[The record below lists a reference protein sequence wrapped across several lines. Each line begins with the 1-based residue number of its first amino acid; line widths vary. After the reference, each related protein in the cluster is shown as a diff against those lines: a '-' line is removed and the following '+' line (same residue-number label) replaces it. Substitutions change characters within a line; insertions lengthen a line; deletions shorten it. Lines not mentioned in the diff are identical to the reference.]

1 MFPAKTLKLRSALCG
16 RLLKVNFMS
25 KQAQAE
31 LILKLYELRT
41 DEKLRAARHWYSTE
55 FNPQSAREIA
65 MLMASGNRSSAN
77 YRMVTTYWEM
87 ACAFVLFEA
96 IDENFFH
103 RTQTEYLAVFAKL
116 EPFIGELRQLFGEP
130 NYLESLEKIARNA
143 PNAEEYFVKI
153 RGLMNRWAEA
163 EKSEK

>member
-1 MFPAKTLKLRSALCG
+1 
-16 RLLKVNFMS
+16 MS

-41 DEKLRAARHWYSTE
+41 DEKLRAARHWYTTH
-55 FNPQSAREIA
+55 FNPKSAQEIA
-65 MLMASGNRSSAN
+65 VLMASGHLASAH
-77 YRMVTTYWEM
+77 YRMVTTYWDM

-96 IDENFFH
+96 IDESFFH
-103 RTQTEYLAVFAKL
+103 KTQTEYLAVFAKID
-116 EPFIGELRQLFGEP
+116 PFIGELRQLFGLP
-130 NYLESLEKIARNA
+130 DYLESLEKVARTA

-153 RGLMNRWAEA
+153 RGLMSRWAEA